1 MPEMDI
7 QTIFAILLRKIK
19 WIILFAVVGGLL
31 FGLYAH
37 FRIPETY
44 MSECE
49 MYISNYRDITTTKS
63 EGMSSA
69 SLNASQ
75 TLVNEYIVVIKN
87 DMMLSK
93 VSDWLKENRGIALS
107 TGQLRSVLSLSEVN
121 ETAMLRVAAVTTD
134 PQQSKAICEAVMEV
148 APDELTDIMPLS
160 TIRPMAP
167 PKTGYRVG
175 PNVTRNAII
184 GAVIGLLVTCVLVI
198 VLYMLDDT
206 VKGERDLKRRMDI
219 VVLGEVPSFQN
230 DKKGGKRHGKRK

>member
-7 QTIFAILLRKIK
+7 QTIFAILLRKLK

-44 MSECE
+44 RSECE

-87 DMMLSK
+87 DMMMTKVAEELQTHGYFLS
-93 VSDWLKENRGIALS
+93 A
-107 TGQLRSVLSLSEVN
+107 GQLRGCLSLSEVN

-134 PQQSKAICEAVMEV
+134 PELSKAICQSVMDV

-167 PKTGYRVG
+167 PKSGYRVG
-175 PNVTRNAII
+175 PNVTRNAVI
-184 GAVIGLLVTCVLVI
+184 GATVGLLITCVLVI

-206 VKGERDLKRRMDI
+206 VKGERDLKRRMDV

>member
-1 MPEMDI
+1 MPELDI

-37 FRIPETY
+37 FFIPETY
-44 MSECE
+44 RSECE
-49 MYISNYRDITTTKS
+49 MYISNYKDIATTKS

-75 TLVNEYIVVIKN
+75 TLVNEYIVVIRN
-87 DMMLSK
+87 DMMMSK
-93 VSDWLKENRGIALS
+93 VSQELQKHGYSLSAGTLRGM
-107 TGQLRSVLSLSEVN
+107 LSLSEVN
-121 ETAMLRVAAVTTD
+121 ETAMLRVSAVTTD
-134 PQQSKAICEAVMEV
+134 PDLSKAICQSVMDV

-175 PNVTRNAII
+175 PNVTRNVII
-184 GAVIGLLVTCVLVI
+184 GAAIGLLVTCGLVI

-206 VKGERDLKRRMDI
+206 VKGERDLKRRMDV

-230 DKKGGKRHGKRK
+230 DKKGGKHHGKRK